1 MIPQLIEDHFSPMH
15 IDLVFRELRERFGF
29 NEKAWRKK
37 FEEYLSRQPRTT
49 GEMDAFIKFGNSQ
62 INPVLNEILCRQSL
76 HATFVKMLFYIVE
89 KNSVPKTVRGK
100 R

>member
-1 MIPQLIEDHFSPMH
+1 MIPQLIEDYFVPMH
-15 IDLVFRELRERFGF
+15 VDLVFRELRERFGF

-37 FEEYLSRQPRTT
+37 FEEFLLRQPRTT
-49 GEMDAFIKFGNSQ
+49 SEMDAFIKFGNSFV
-62 INPVLNEILCRQSL
+62 NPVLNQILCRQAL
-76 HATFVKMLFYIVE
+76 HSTFVKLLFYIVE